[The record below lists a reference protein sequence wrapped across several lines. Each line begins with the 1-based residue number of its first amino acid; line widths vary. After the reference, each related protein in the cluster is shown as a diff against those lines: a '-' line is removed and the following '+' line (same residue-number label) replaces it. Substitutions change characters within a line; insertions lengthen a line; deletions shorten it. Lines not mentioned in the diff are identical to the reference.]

1 MPDLDN
7 SYLEALVESME
18 NLNDGQAFTEEGKPS
33 ANIVEQLNELYLK
46 ADNWEKDPEILR
58 KAIQL
63 ALIKGMKST
72 HLQANHQ
79 ITPDSIGAFIAFLIE
94 LVVLPQLK
102 TDCVRIIDLA
112 AGTGNLLFTVN
123 NYLASRKE
131 IRLNLVGIDNDELLL
146 ALASASS
153 ALQDTPVQWFY
164 QDALAPILIEPAHI
178 AISDLPVGY
187 YPSTENVRE
196 FELSFKEELSYTHFL
211 MVEQHV
217 KYLENGGFGLFLLPA
232 NTFEGEK
239 GKELLTFI
247 QRSGDL
253 LAMIHLPESFFAD
266 TDKVKV
272 VILMCRDI
280 EKDLNRPSPKVFVGQ
295 APSFKQGDQ
304 MKHFIQKIVQWNQ
317 QFNEKGE

>member
-1 MPDLDN
+1 MTDLDN

-33 ANIVEQLNELYLK
+33 AKTVEQLNELYQK

-79 ITPDSIGAFIAFLIE
+79 ITPDSIGTFIAFLIE
-94 LVVLPQLK
+94 LIVLPRLK
-102 TDCVRIIDLA
+102 TDCVKIIDLA

-187 YPSTENVRE
+187 YPATENASE

-217 KYLENGGFGLFLLPA
+217 KYLETGGFGLFLLPA

-253 LAMIHLPESFFAD
+253 LAMIHLPEAFFAD
-266 TDKVKV
+266 ADKVKV
-272 VILMCRDI
+272 VIVMCKDV
-280 EKDLNRPSPKVFVGQ
+280 EKDPDRPSPEVFVGQ
-295 APSFKQGDQ
+295 APNFKQKDQ
-304 MKHFIQKIVQWNQ
+304 LKYFIQKIVQWNQ